1 MSYASAAALQSAVY
15 AALLGDPTVAA
26 LSGGAV
32 YDAVPPGAVP
42 GLYVS
47 LGPESVRHR
56 ADQSGDGAVHDFA
69 IRVISD
75 GAGFGAAKELAVA
88 ISDALDEAPLALSRG
103 RLISLQFRRA
113 SARRAG
119 SSRQIDLWF
128 RARID
133 LGVA

>member
-15 AALLGDPTVAA
+15 TALQGDPTVTA
-26 LSGGAV
+26 LSGGAI
-32 YDAVPPGAVP
+32 YDAIPPGAVP

-47 LGPESVRHR
+47 LGPETVRHR
-56 ADQSGDGAVHDFA
+56 ADKTGDGAMHDFA
-69 IRVISD
+69 VRVISD

-88 ISDALDEAPLALSRG
+88 ISDALDAAPLPLSRG
-103 RLISLQFRRA
+103 KLISLQFRRA

-119 SSRQIDLWF
+119 TAREIDLWF

-133 LGVA
+133 LGAA